1 MTIQNLGTA
10 GANAQTARQIST
22 GTKNNGDETLHH
34 PHLDEM
40 GGVVKSQNQGEIQA
54 YNNVLELIGN
64 TPLVRMPR
72 LTRGIKATVLAK
84 LEMLNPGG
92 SVKDRIGIRMIEEAE
107 RRGLLKK
114 GGTIVEPTSG
124 NTGVGLAIAAAIKG
138 YKVIFVMPDKMSQEK
153 ISLLKAYGAEVVITP
168 TSVPRESPESYYSVS
183 ERLAKEIPG
192 GFQPNQYFNQ
202 ANPRTHYETTGP
214 EIWRQTAGKIDYF
227 VAGVGTGGTI
237 SGTAKY
243 LKEQNPDVRIVGVD
257 PEGSLYTGDKVRP
270 YKIEGIGEDFIP
282 GTVDLSLI
290 DEWVTVSDRD
300 AFLTARR
307 TVREE
312 GILVG
317 GSCGAAL
324 WGALEVAKRL
334 DEDKLV
340 VVLLPDSGRSYLSKI
355 YNDAWMRDQGFTE
368 RFPTHP
374 RVQDL
379 LHTHNHEGQAASP
392 FITVRT
398 SQMVSEAIG
407 TLHEHGISQMPVV
420 AGDSNIAKLQIVGSL
435 QERTLLEKIFK
446 NPEIVTATVEQVM
459 DSPLPTISSDEEVE
473 DIFPLFGPTVSAM
486 VVEREGLPV
495 GILSRTDLLEFVAR
509 ERGRKH

>member
-1 MTIQNLGTA
+1 MAIENLEA
-10 GANAQTARQIST
+10 PSLAR
-22 GTKNNGDETLHH
+22 NNGSRDLSNVE
-34 PHLDEM
+34 
-40 GGVVKSQNQGEIQA
+40 A
-54 YNNVLELIGN
+54 YNDVLELIGN
-64 TPLVRMPR
+64 TPLIR
-72 LTRGIKATVLAK
+72 LPHLARGIKATVLAK

-107 RRGLLKK
+107 RKGLLKK

-138 YKVIFVMPDKMSQEK
+138 YKVVFVMPDKMSQEK
-153 ISLLKAYGAEVVITP
+153 IALLKAYGAEVVITP
-168 TSVPRESPESYYSVS
+168 TAVPRESPESYYSVA

-243 LKEQNPDVRIVGVD
+243 LKEQNPNVRIVGVD

-282 GTVDLSLI
+282 GTADLSLI

-300 AFLTARR
+300 AFLMARR
-307 TVREE
+307 MTREE

-324 WGALEVAKRL
+324 WGALEVARRL

-374 RVQDL
+374 RVHDL
-379 LHTHNHEGQAASP
+379 LHSHGVDGHSAPA
-392 FITVRT
+392 FITVST
-398 SQMVSEAIG
+398 SQSVSDAIN
-407 TLHEHGISQMPVV
+407 TLHENGISQMPVV
-420 AGDSNIAKLQIVGSL
+420 EGDSQQIVGSL
-435 QERTLLEKIFK
+435 QERTLLDKIFK
-446 NPEIVTATVEQVM
+446 NPEVVSNSVAQVM
-459 DSPLPTISSDEEVE
+459 DAPLPTVDSDEEVE
-473 DIFPLFGPTVSAM
+473 SIFPLFGPSTSAV
-486 VVEREGLPV
+486 VVEQNGNPI

-509 ERGRKH
+509 ERGHNK